1 MSTMTT
7 PAPSSELDL
16 LRDAFRRRA
25 IDAVDRA
32 TQKAAPYELAEALS
46 APTGIGA
53 AIRLLG
59 DAAVQEAVAELE
71 PLAAAF
77 ARGATAKRELVHKAG
92 GFLSAEQMG
101 VALGGISRQAVDK
114 RRRAGQ
120 LLAMQVAG
128 DWRYPAVQV
137 DADGR
142 VPPGLPQ
149 VLKSLAES
157 GPWGTLDFL
166 LSPDS
171 VLDGLTPLEALRRGG
186 IHAERVVRMLRAIE
200 TDAYL

>member
-1 MSTMTT
+1 MNT
-7 PAPSSELDL
+7 PAAPCSEPEL
-16 LRDAFRRRA
+16 LRQAFRRRA
-25 IDAVDRA
+25 MEAVDHA
-32 TQKAAPYELAEALS
+32 AQKASPKELAEALS

-59 DAAVQEAVAELE
+59 DIAVQDSVAELE

-77 ARGATAKRELVHKAG
+77 ARGAAAKRELVQQAG
-92 GFLSAEQMG
+92 GLLSAEQMG

-142 VPPGLPQ
+142 VPAGLPQ
-149 VLKSLAES
+149 VLKSMADS
-157 GPWGTLDFL
+157 GPWVILDFL

-171 VLDGLTPLEALRRGG
+171 VLDGLTPLEAVRRGG
-186 IHAERVVRMLRAIE
+186 VHAAWVARMLRAME
-200 TDAYL
+200 SDVYL